1 MIDERDIEAVTA
13 ALRSE
18 WLTTGPRV
26 PEFEAGLVEATGARH
41 AVAFSSGT
49 AALHGAAA
57 VAGLGP
63 GDEAIT
69 TPMTFVASANAV
81 LYTGATPRFADVDPD
96 SLLIDPGA
104 VAAAVTRTDAGD
116 HRRSTTPASRPT
128 TARCGRSP
136 TPRRAGR

>member
-13 ALRSE
+13 ALRSD

-81 LYTGATPRFADVDPD
+81 LYTGATPRFADVDAG
-96 SLLIDPGA
+96 L
-104 VAAAVTRTDAGD
+104 AADRSRRRGGGGHRPDAGD
-116 HRRSTTPASRPT
+116 HPGRLRRPAGRLRRRS
-128 TARCGRSP
+128 GRSP
-136 TPRRAGR
+136 TPRPAGR